1 MFKKLSTKTLFLII
15 GVLCAALAVFAVI
28 AVIAWNLSVMFVF
41 APVIFAIVLISSAF
55 SLDSSGNAKKSNAKK
70 TKKQIAEEEYV
81 SPFFADDSEKTTKGR
96 KRK

>member
-1 MFKKLSTKTLFLII
+1 MFKKVSTKTWFLII
-15 GVLCAALAVFAVI
+15 GILCAALAVFAVI
-28 AVIAWNLSVMFVF
+28 AVIAWDLSVMFVF

-55 SLDSSGNAKKSNAKK
+55 SLDSNGNAKK

-81 SPFFADDSEKTTKGR
+81 SPFFADDSDKTTKGR